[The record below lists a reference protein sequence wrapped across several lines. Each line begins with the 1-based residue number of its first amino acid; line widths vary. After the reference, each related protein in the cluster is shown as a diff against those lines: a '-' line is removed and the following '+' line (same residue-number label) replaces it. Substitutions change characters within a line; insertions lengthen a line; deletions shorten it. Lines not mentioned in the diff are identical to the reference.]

1 MTSEDLISD
10 LIYKAEASKSRQFRL
25 LYSWQDYC
33 EARKTRRAEILLVSS
48 IRKSSN
54 RLFNKYC
61 KSVITGDA
69 DVLNLIAYRTTLK
82 ILRFYENEIRI
93 ISEMINEY
101 ECYLADGNLTD
112 FIFATSRPS
121 NKLWDHRGI

>member
-25 LYSWQDYC
+25 LDSWQDYC

-54 RLFNKYC
+54 KLFKKYC
-61 KSVITGDA
+61 KSVATGDT
-69 DVLNLIAYRTTLK
+69 DVLNLIAYCTTLK
-82 ILRFYENEIRI
+82 ILRFYENEIMI
-93 ISEMINEY
+93 ISEMIDEY
-101 ECYLADGNLTD
+101 ECYLLDGNLMD
-112 FIFATSRPS
+112 FVFAANRPD